1 VPAFYKDDHR
11 TLQDRFDSRA
21 LADTLELATVKPLI
35 DDDAKAFIEARAFFF
50 LSTVNEDGHP
60 TVSHKGGAPGFVRVV
75 NETTLVFPSYD
86 GNGMFLSMG
95 NIANNGRIGLL
106 FIDFDTPH
114 RIRAHA
120 NAVLLAE
127 GPLLDSYPGADLVV
141 EASITETFVN
151 CPRYITKQATSEPTP
166 HVPDET
172 GAAPLAARKR
182 IDLLQDVL
190 PERFQNLAAANG
202 GTISLEEYDARVRRG
217 ET

>member
-1 VPAFYKDDHR
+1 MPDFYREDHR
-11 TLQDRFDSRA
+11 NLQDRFDSRA
-21 LADTLELATVKPLI
+21 LADTLEAATVVPTI
-35 DDDAKAFIEARAFFF
+35 DADAKAFIEARAFFF

-75 NETTLVFPSYD
+75 DPTTIVFPSYD

-95 NIANNGRIGLL
+95 NIAHNGRIGLL

-120 NAVLLAE
+120 NAVLVAE

-141 EASITETFVN
+141 EATITETFVN
-151 CPRYITKQATSEPTP
+151 CPRYITKQASSEPAP
-166 HVPDET
+166 HVPDAN
-172 GAAPLAARKR
+172 GQAPLAAWKR

-190 PERFQNLAAANG
+190 PERFQNLAAADG
-202 GTISLEEYDARVRRG
+202 GTLTVDEYQDKVLRG
-217 ET
+217 DT